1 MLVGHVCAIECQVCT
16 ILVHRSGEKEGAWN
30 ERVLVRVTDLETLH
44 QNGEHAVPMA
54 SAEDF
59 TKFVGANNY
68 VFANFYAPW
77 CVWCQVGNQGSV
89 TCMPPRES
97 CEEWK
102 SRGSTRH
109 SFFHTG

>member
-1 MLVGHVCAIECQVCT
+1 M
-16 ILVHRSGEKEGAWN
+16 
-30 ERVLVRVTDLETLH
+30 TDLETLH

-59 TKFVGANNY
+59 TKFIGANNY

-89 TCMPPRES
+89 TWMPPRES

-102 SRGSTRH
+102 SRRMSRLPDTAFSTQASYH
-109 SFFHTG
+109 SWLCACVNNAMYAIRSKLVWVSP